1 MSELEKL
8 INLAKKAAEKI
19 QKYRFVRIIS
29 HNDADGLTSAGI
41 MAQALLR
48 AGIRFQLSISEK
60 LDEFLIEKVNG
71 SISQGEL
78 VIFCDMGSGQPELI
92 ANVVTDVIVLD
103 HHNPVGA
110 SHAESVVN
118 AHIVGIDG
126 ATDISA
132 SGTCYLVARE
142 LGADNVDLAGLAI
155 AGAVSDRQL
164 FNTAN
169 AFILEEALKAG
180 IVSIRKGLK
189 VGDGDLEDV
198 LAYSTEPFLDITGY
212 PQKVK
217 EFLKQLDISGNIEEL
232 SEEAV
237 YRLVNAVALKLVRKA
252 SPEAAEAVIGEVL
265 LLNRELIKNVYDFI
279 SLLHTCGRQNVYGL
293 ALAICLKDQGVVDEV
308 LSLAKENKKK
318 IAIDI
323 RENVEKIRK
332 GDNIWYTNTVDAL
345 SIGNLASTVVRYLHP
360 ELPVI
365 CINESEGILKVS
377 ARGTRELVSQGL
389 DLSFAIKEAAS
400 AVGGSGGGHSI
411 ASGASIPLGNAD
423 KFLST
428 VDKIIGFQLQK
439 QNKGKTK

>member
-19 QKYRFVRIIS
+19 QKYSFVRIIS

-60 LDEFLIEKVNG
+60 LDEFLIEKVNV
-71 SISQGEL
+71 STSQGEL
-78 VIFCDMGSGQPELI
+78 VIFCDMGCGQPELI
-92 ANVVTDVIVLD
+92 ANVTTDVLVLD
-103 HHNPVGA
+103 HHNPVGEL
-110 SHAESVVN
+110 HVESVVN
-118 AHIVGIDG
+118 GHIVGIDG

-142 LGADNVDLAGLAI
+142 LGTGNIDLAGLAI
-155 AGAVSDRQL
+155 AGAVGDRQL

-169 AFILEEALKAG
+169 AFILEEALKAE

-198 LAYSTEPFLDITGY
+198 LTYSTEPFLDITGY

-237 YRLVNAVALKLVRKA
+237 YRLVNAVSLKLARKA

-265 LLNRELIKNVYDFI
+265 LLNRELVKNVYDFI
-279 SLLHTCGRQNVYGL
+279 DLINTCGRQKVYGL
-293 ALAICLKDQGVVDEV
+293 ALEICLKDQRVVDEA

-323 RENVEKIRK
+323 RENVEKLCK
-332 GDNIWYTNTVDAL
+332 GDNIWYINTVDAL
-345 SIGNLASTVVRYLHP
+345 STGNLASTVVRYLHP
-360 ELPVI
+360 ELPCI
-365 CINESEGILKVS
+365 CMNESEGILKVS
-377 ARGTRELVSQGL
+377 ARGTRELVSKGL
-389 DLSFAIKEAAS
+389 DLAFAIKESAYAA
-400 AVGGSGGGHSI
+400 GGNGGGHSI
-411 ASGASIPLGNAD
+411 ASGASIPIGNTE

-428 VDKIIGFQLQK
+428 VDQLVGYQLQK